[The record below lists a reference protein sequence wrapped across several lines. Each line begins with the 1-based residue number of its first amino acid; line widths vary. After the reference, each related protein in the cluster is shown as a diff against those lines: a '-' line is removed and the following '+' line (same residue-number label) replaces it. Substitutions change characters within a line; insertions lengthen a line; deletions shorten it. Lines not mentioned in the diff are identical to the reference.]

1 MPLVRAVVRG
11 AAPRGYTFAAFVTG
25 IVTSP
30 AFRMKGADAP
40 VVTTAGVAGQP

>member
-1 MPLVRAVVRG
+1 
-11 AAPRGYTFAAFVTG
+11 VTG
-25 IVTSP
+25 IVASP